1 MVRQSLSFNLGGEKA
16 KPRLKACRRTMSGH
30 RRLKDAMAGPVH
42 YEVYIRKTPPASWS
56 LAMATEERK
65 KAVEVAED
73 MLRDGQ
79 ACAVRVTK
87 ETLDPDTMEFAS
99 VVVLNRGAPE
109 IKRKAVVQSD
119 RAGPTCRAPQDL
131 YAPHARELIGR
142 VLEDWLSRQGATA
155 FELLHRPDLA
165 ERLEA
170 SGVELQHA
178 IQKVAVPEA
187 QGTGQPVHDLVRHY
201 LRLAE
206 QAIERLLQAGR
217 RDQFPG
223 LAERSIADVAHRLS
237 GAPDRAFVMGGVV
250 AGALK
255 GVKGARARLDRLM
268 DLCDRAPHEGPP
280 RALVMVPIEQ
290 LLCELFAGRS
300 SLAQIVGPALDQ
312 GSSLAAVVRMV
323 APREIGAL
331 TAHDPRLA
339 VLVPPVEGGPARLGE
354 RLAAGEFPLLSASL
368 ARMVVRE
375 LMSQRRLRPGD
386 AEGEIDIL
394 RALAMTLT
402 ATAGRLLTLEEVQ
415 TAFVERSKSLVT
427 ADFVAAYVQG
437 CPTILCE
444 AERLTRLC
452 ENVTG
457 GGNKRSAARWLD
469 ACVTS
474 LRFETEMRA
483 SGQTPGQKLSA
494 LSGLQRAVGNAGL
507 SERDRDAVVD
517 ALGVV
522 GGAVEADARLTAQI
536 VRAPVPA
543 PQKLA
548 ALLRLAAGETG
559 PTGPVADRARAEAV
573 KLFRAPE
580 VRAALSSAPE
590 TVQVLRPLMQAVG
603 LAA

>member
-1 MVRQSLSFNLGGEKA
+1 
-16 KPRLKACRRTMSGH
+16 
-30 RRLKDAMAGPVH
+30 MAGPVH
-42 YEVYIRKTPPASWS
+42 YEIYIRKTPPASWS
-56 LAMATEERK
+56 LSMATEDRK
-65 KAVEVAED
+65 TAIETAED
-73 MLRDGQ
+73 LMRDGQ

-99 VVVLNRGAPE
+99 VVVLTRGAPE
-109 IKRKAVVQSD
+109 VKRKSPV
-119 RAGPTCRAPQDL
+119 REENRGPSCRGVQDL
-131 YAPHARELIGR
+131 YAPHARDLIGR
-142 VLEDWLSRQGATA
+142 VLEDWLNRQGATA

-170 SGVELQHA
+170 TGVELQHT

-187 QGTGQPVHDLVRHY
+187 QHTGQPVHELVRHY
-201 LRLAE
+201 QRLGE

-217 RDQFPG
+217 RKQFPS
-223 LAERSIADVAHRLS
+223 LAERSVADVAHRLNGS
-237 GAPDRAFVMGGVV
+237 PDRAFIMGGVV

-255 GVKGARARLDRLM
+255 GLTSARARLDRLM
-268 DLCDRAPHEGPP
+268 DLCDRAPSDGQP
-280 RALVMVPIEQ
+280 RALVLVPVEQ
-290 LLCELFAGRS
+290 ILCELLASRH

-323 APREIGAL
+323 APREIAAL
-331 TAHDPRLA
+331 VAHDPRLA
-339 VLVPPVEGGPARLGE
+339 ILIPPVEGGPTRLGE
-354 RLAAGEFPLLSASL
+354 RLAAGEFPLLAAAL

-386 AEGEIDIL
+386 PEGEIDIL

-415 TAFVERSKSLVT
+415 AAFVERSKSLVT
-427 ADFVAAYVQG
+427 ADFVAAYVKG
-437 CPTILCE
+437 CPNILCE
-444 AERLTRLC
+444 VERLARLC

-457 GGNKRSAARWLD
+457 GANKRAAARWLD

-483 SGQTPGQKLSA
+483 SGQTPGQKLLA
-494 LSGLQRAVGNAGL
+494 LASLQRAVRNAAL
-507 SERDRDAVVD
+507 SERDCEAVTT

-522 GGAVEADARLTAQI
+522 GGSVEADARLTAQI
-536 VRAPVPA
+536 VRAPAPA
-543 PQKLA
+543 SQKLG
-548 ALLRLAAGETG
+548 ALLRLAAAETG
-559 PTGPVADRARAEAV
+559 PTGPVADRAKAEAI

-580 VRAALSSAPE
+580 VRAALSATPE
-590 TVQVLRPLMQAVG
+590 AVQTLRPLMKAVG